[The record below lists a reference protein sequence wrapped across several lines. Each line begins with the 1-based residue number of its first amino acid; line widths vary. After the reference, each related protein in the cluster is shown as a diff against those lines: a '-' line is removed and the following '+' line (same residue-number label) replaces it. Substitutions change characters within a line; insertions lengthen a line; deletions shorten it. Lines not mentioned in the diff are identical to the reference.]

1 MPMSPG
7 ARKVVHY
14 TGYMYPVALIA
25 VGVAFP
31 VISLIKQDEQL
42 DTLMFAAIGLGF
54 VGLGGFLLW
63 RHSRLNPARPIQ
75 TVDDLP
81 PAEGARQ
88 TRNALWFFGIA
99 SLLGTAFMT
108 YQLTQLEF
116 GSAQRVTVWAPVA
129 IAYSLLGFW
138 PAVLLVPA
146 LGLGIIA
153 ILARKLRAIRE
164 GQTGRV

>member
-14 TGYMYPVALIA
+14 TGYMYPVALIV

-42 DTLMFAAIGLGF
+42 DTLMFVAIGLGF

-63 RHSRLNPARPIQ
+63 RHSRLNPATPIQ

-81 PAEGARQ
+81 PAEGAPRP
-88 TRNALWFFGIA
+88 A
-99 SLLGTAFMT
+99 M
-108 YQLTQLEF
+108 
-116 GSAQRVTVWAPVA
+116 PC
-129 IAYSLLGFW
+129 GFS
-138 PAVLLVPA
+138 VLLRSSA
-146 LGLGIIA
+146 LHS
-153 ILARKLRAIRE
+153 
-164 GQTGRV
+164 